1 MTDVAWR
8 HALRRYMVA
17 SLLGHAIWEVVQLPL
32 FTLWHDEP
40 PRQVVIATLHCLAG
54 DLAIASTVLVAALI
68 FAGQQNWPSRDAGR
82 VAALVLLLGIAY
94 TGWSEYSNAIVKRT
108 WSYTPAMPL
117 VPWLGIG
124 ITPLLQWLIVPS
136 LALLAAS
143 RTPSRVTGSAR

>member
-1 MTDVAWR
+1 MTDGVWQ

-17 SLLGHAIWEVVQLPL
+17 SLLGHAIWEVAQLPL
-32 FTLWHDEP
+32 YTLWHEATA
-40 PRQVVIATLHCLAG
+40 RQVAVATLHCLGG
-54 DLAIASTVLVAALI
+54 DLAIASTVLVAALVL
-68 FAGQQNWPSRDAGR
+68 AGHQNWPGRYAGR

-136 LALLAAS
+136 FALLVAS
-143 RTPSRVTGSAR
+143 RTTSRVTASAR